1 MLFADNNLRNLL
13 SIAFR
18 ISLIP
23 GVAVLVHRALK
34 SLRYHPRD
42 ERLAVILVLLTLL
55 AVFAFAPSQPHLRE
69 AITAVG
75 SPHEQV
81 RQIIYKKDGH
91 HTGAAIKN
99 PLGSSR
105 ARAFLSAVGFSA
117 IIPRHRNEI
126 NIAF

>member
-1 MLFADNNLRNLL
+1 VLFADNNLRNLL

-55 AVFAFAPSQPHLRE
+55 AVFAFAPSQPHLR
-69 AITAVG
+69 AVG

-105 ARAFLSAVGFSA
+105 ARALFSAVGFSA